1 MLKNKYFSTSLGLY
15 MNYFVQGIQAI
26 IISQNINNFAENWNT
41 TTAGVMGVIAATG
54 MGKIIVLLFS
64 GMLADKFGRKPIA
77 LIGMIGYICFFG
89 GLILC
94 NNLTLAYVVAFTA
107 GAATS
112 FLDGATYPALMEI
125 YPDKPSVAS
134 VIVKG
139 FISAGGVAPL
149 FISFLRTNNFWYG
162 WSLVLPL
169 VIVALNF
176 VFMMTAK
183 FPDTDGKKAVTVTE
197 EKVEEAKFASK
208 PKFYMEGIL
217 LMAYA
222 FFIFGTFYL
231 WQQTSTLYA
240 VDIVGMSDVASSSLV
255 TIYSLGSFIAVL
267 STSVIMSKGIKD
279 ITVMIVY
286 GFVATLLLAM
296 VYFIPSQLTLTIG
309 SFGVGFF
316 AAGGVLQIGNAMLSQ
331 FFPHGKGRN
340 TSLYNVF
347 MAGASYVIP
356 VLVQVIMAGD
366 FTRVM
371 LLAVGFSAVCLVLAL
386 LIGIRYSKVF
396 GEKVGVKLGK
406 TVDAGNK

>member
-54 MGKIIVLLFS
+54 IGKIIVLLFS

-125 YPDKPSVAS
+125 YPDRPSVAS

-139 FISAGGVAPL
+139 FIAAGGVAPL
-149 FISFLRTNNFWYG
+149 FISFLRTNNLWYG

-169 VIVALNF
+169 VVVAVNF
-176 VFMMTAK
+176 IFMMTAK
-183 FPDTDGKKAVTVTE
+183 FPDIKGKEVAKE
-197 EKVEEAKFASK
+197 EKAEEAKFASK
-208 PKFYMEGIL
+208 PKFYLEGIF

-267 STSVIMSKGIKD
+267 LTSVIMSKGIKD

-286 GFVATLLLAM
+286 GLVATLLLAM
-296 VYFIPSQLTLTIG
+296 VYLIPSQLTLTIG

-331 FFPHGKGRN
+331 FFPEGKGRN

-347 MAGASYVIP
+347 MAGASYVVP
-356 VLVQVIMAGD
+356 VLVQTLMAGD

-371 LLAVGFSAVCLVLAL
+371 LLAVAFSTVCFVLAL
-386 LIGIRYSKVF
+386 LIGMRYSKVF
-396 GEKVGVKLGK
+396 GAKIGNKFGK
-406 TVDAGNK
+406 TADVSSK